1 MSAYPARNFTV
12 VANELPDPPYPADLK
27 ANGWSPAQDID
38 RIVTSDTWVL
48 AEEDERP
55 WLLRIWLEA
64 WRSVPVGSMPADRR
78 MFARRIGCNVA
89 FLEAHAEILMRGWV
103 LHTDGSLYHTFIITQ
118 VQAMLATRSKNRE
131 KIKEWRKAQA
141 EKAKCNQLQGECNQ
155 LLTGKLPVSNLHG
168 QDRTGQE
175 LKEEAKASLS
185 PKPDGLS
192 DEAESPG
199 PENEEEA
206 RSADYCPH
214 QAIIDLYHET
224 IPELPP
230 VIPSRWRGSR
240 SETYL
245 RARWRED
252 ERHRSLD
259 FWRRLF
265 GAVRGCPQWM
275 GENGIDWKADLHWII
290 KRENFD
296 KVLKRLV
303 CGG

>member
-1 MSAYPARNFTV
+1 MNM
-12 VANELPDPPYPADLK
+12 
-27 ANGWSPAQDID
+27 
-38 RIVTSDTWVL
+38 
-48 AEEDERP
+48 P
-55 WLLRIWLEA
+55 WLRLYVEIMDDEKLRLLAFEDRWHYVALLCCKGKGILENDN
-64 WRSVPVGSMPADRR
+64 PALMRR
-78 MFARRIGCNVA
+78 MVAVKLGLDVRELDEVSRRLSEVGLIDQA
-89 FLEAHAEILMRGWV
+89 TLQPTGWENRQFKSDNS
-103 LHTDGSLYHTFIITQ
+103 TDR
-118 VQAMLATRSKNRE
+118 VR
-131 KIKEWRKAQA
+131 EWRRNNQGKQ
-141 EKAKCNQLQGECNQ
+141 KCNKEDCCSNNDETLQQRSCNA
-155 LLTGKLPVSNLHG
+155 LDTDTDTDK
-168 QDRTGQE
+168 
-175 LKEEAKASLS
+175 EAKASLS

-230 VIPSRWRGSR
+230 VIPSRWRGSK